1 VPLLPVLA
9 VAGALVA
16 GTLLGREVI
25 RLRRHIPEEPLPDD
39 RLVRLAEFD
48 GHLLADTFVERLKAA
63 GIPAVARSTRGSAHW
78 YQWSSMWPWMRRWEV
93 CVFARDFERAEAYLP
108 AGEL

>member
-39 RLVRLAEFD
+39 RLVRLAAFD
-48 GHLLADTFVERLKAA
+48 GLLLAETFAARLNSE
-63 GIPAVARSTRGSAHW
+63 GIPAVVR
-78 YQWSSMWPWMRRWEV
+78 SMWHGRGASLEV
-93 CVFARDFERAEAYLP
+93 CVFARDLERAEAYLP